1 MDRLRQRFAMNLVKA
16 RHARELT
23 QEALAYEAGVDRT
36 YISMI
41 ENRSVSVSLDKIE
54 LLARALKI
62 DTLEFFMPLSKASRR
77 KP

>member
-1 MDRLRQRFAMNLVKA
+1 MNLVKA

-41 ENRSVSVSLDKIE
+41 ENRSVSVSLDRIE

-62 DTLEFFMPLSKASRR
+62 DPLEFFMPLPKASRR